1 MLRDAVRFWRLHFW
15 YLTVIAALLWL
26 PLAVLELTGV
36 AHGVDIDTDHLRVL
50 DLVVNLVIVL
60 VFELLVAEILA
71 AASEKI
77 VASDLHGAE
86 LPSPRTFLATVPW
99 GSLLLGTLVYEIG
112 VGIGLLFLVVP
123 GFIVATWGVV
133 TGPVVVAEGTRALK
147 APGRSRELVRGSFRP
162 VALFVLL
169 AFVVSET
176 ISSVAGALL
185 DLLPHTWAEPTGEY
199 VVHVLTSPLFGMAT
213 AVLYYA
219 LLERERARA
228 RTSPP
233 ERARLVKLVGLASGF
248 ADLLGHRDPDRSQDE
263 DDEQLLHGVP
273 LVDATGAEIAS
284 IVGGCAPGSNRTPE
298 PVRPGTTSTG
308 MPLTAWLFDSVS

>member
-1 MLRDAVRFWRLHFW
+1 M
-15 YLTVIAALLWL
+15 
-26 PLAVLELTGV
+26 
-36 AHGVDIDTDHLRVL
+36 
-50 DLVVNLVIVL
+50 
-60 VFELLVAEILA
+60 
-71 AASEKI
+71 
-77 VASDLHGAE
+77 
-86 LPSPRTFLATVPW
+86 PW

-185 DLLPHTWAEPTGEY
+185 DLLPQTWAEPTGEY

-219 LLERERARA
+219 LRGTRTGPGARRARRSGPASVKLWVWPQASRTFLATAIPIAA
-228 RTSPP
+228 RMRMMSSFFMVSPWSTL
-233 ERARLVKLVGLASGF
+233 RARRLRAS
-248 ADLLGHRDPDRSQDE
+248 
-263 DDEQLLHGVP
+263 
-273 LVDATGAEIAS
+273 
-284 IVGGCAPGSNRTPE
+284 
-298 PVRPGTTSTG
+298 
-308 MPLTAWLFDSVS
+308 